1 VLKTSLSIKVTA
13 KASRAA
19 ILGWHGGELKIAVTA
34 APERGKAN
42 AAVIDLLAE
51 RLGLAKSA
59 LRVISGASQPRK
71 RIEIEGLDEARLHSL
86 LPARPEG

>member
-1 VLKTSLSIKVTA
+1 MKTSLSIKVTA

>member
-1 VLKTSLSIKVTA
+1 LKTSLSIKVTA